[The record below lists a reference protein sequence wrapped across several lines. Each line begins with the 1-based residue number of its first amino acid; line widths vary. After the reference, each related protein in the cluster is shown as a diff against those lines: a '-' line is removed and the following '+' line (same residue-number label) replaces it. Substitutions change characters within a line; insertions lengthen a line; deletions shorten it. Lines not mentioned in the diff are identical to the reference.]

1 MEPAENSRIIK
12 KEIFQAETLSPIKIR
27 GEVNQVHTN
36 YSCRGSGGVIIGV
49 SILYSVLCSLN
60 RIFWAPPCQPIPSFI
75 RHSLAPERDLRDRT
89 SPYIDQQTSTM

>member
-60 RIFWAPPCQPIPSFI
+60 CSIGSSGLPLVSQFHHSFVT
-75 RHSLAPERDLRDRT
+75 H
-89 SPYIDQQTSTM
+89 